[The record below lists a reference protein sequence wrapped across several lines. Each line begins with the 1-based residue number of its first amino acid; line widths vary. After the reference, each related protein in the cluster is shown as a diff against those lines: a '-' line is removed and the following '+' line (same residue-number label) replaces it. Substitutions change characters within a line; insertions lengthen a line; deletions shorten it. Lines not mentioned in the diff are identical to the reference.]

1 LYKAACAAAVVAA
14 LVVCGV
20 APAQAAARIGATST
34 GRVAGTAGPSDLVSL
49 VNSLRASVNVAPLSV
64 DPAIASVAQQWANH
78 LASTGSLVHN
88 PSLSTQV
95 PSGWTKVGENIGNG
109 PTLLATYNALV
120 ASTFHYA
127 NMVDPLFN
135 RTGVGVATDTVGQVW
150 VVQDFGDYPP
160 PVPAAMTFPTP
171 GTVIFPS
178 AQNFTWNQAPG
189 AVYYCLTVGTT
200 QGGVDLLNSG
210 LLYSNQLSYSVPA
223 LPGGPLWARL
233 YTWTQGNWIW
243 TDVSFSVT
251 GAATATFTNP
261 TAGATNVNTAQPFTW
276 APVASAVYYGVT
288 VGTTQ
293 GGADLVSTGPL
304 PASQTSY
311 SVPALPAGR
320 TLWARIYSY
329 IDGSWLHY
337 RDISFTAAPR

>member
-1 LYKAACAAAVVAA
+1 LHKAACAAVVVTA
-14 LVVCGV
+14 LLLCGV
-20 APAQAAARIGATST
+20 APAGAAGRTTADAGRAAGA
-34 GRVAGTAGPSDLVSL
+34 AGPSDLVSW
-49 VNSLRASVNVAPLSV
+49 VNNLRATLNLAPLSV
-64 DPAIASVAQQWANH
+64 DPVITSVAQQWANH

-95 PSGWTKVGENIGNG
+95 PSGWTKVGENIGDG
-109 PTLLATYNALV
+109 PTLLMTYNALV

-127 NMVDPLFN
+127 NMVDPQFN
-135 RTGVGVATDTVGQVW
+135 RTGVGVATDTSGQVW

-160 PVPAAMTFPTP
+160 PVPAAMAFPTS

-178 AQNFTWNQAPG
+178 AQNFSWNQAPG

-200 QGGVDLLNSG
+200 QGGVDLVNSG
-210 LLYSNQLSYSVPA
+210 LLNSNQLSYSVPA
-223 LPGGPLWARL
+223 LPGGALWTRL

-261 TAGATNVNTAQPFTW
+261 TAGATNVNTTQPFTW

-293 GGADLVSTGPL
+293 GGYDLVSTGPL
-304 PASQTSY
+304 PPSQTSY
-311 SVPALPAGR
+311 TVPALPAGR
-320 TLWARIYSY
+320 ILWARIYSY
-329 IDGSWLHY
+329 IAGSWLHY
-337 RDISFTAAPR
+337 QDISFTAAPR